1 MHKSKRV
8 LLMTPPQP
16 PLGTSPMHYG
26 DGRPMLG
33 LGFLAAYIEKFG
45 HRARIIDNF
54 IEPHDTE
61 QEISRFQPDFIGLY
75 VNTTSY
81 MMALKLIREIRKTTQ
96 IPIICGGPHASILPD
111 TLVDFADYVVVGEGE
126 RALKAIIETAPKEK
140 IIRYAFIKDLDMLPW
155 PDYSHFIDNPHN
167 WKLTLFNDEA
177 EPVLTMNTSRG
188 CPYRCTFCSV
198 EAVWGKSYRVFSAS
212 RIVEEIEH
220 LMAQYG
226 AKGIY
231 FREDNFT
238 AHRKRLAEFCGL
250 IEQKKLQF
258 VWTCETRADL
268 EDHFIER
275 MAKTGCHGV
284 YVGLENGCQR
294 ILDLM
299 NKNISLG
306 QIRKF
311 FKRCRKAGIKTYASV
326 CYGIP
331 GETENDR
338 KISEEFLLEVAP
350 DALDRFV
357 YTGLP
362 GSPLYKYIKENKLYY
377 HIDESRF
384 LYTDSF
390 KELIPRYCPATDNRV
405 NFLRRQDRSLK
416 MRRRKVK

>member
-1 MHKSKRV
+1 
-8 LLMTPPQP
+8 
-16 PLGTSPMHYG
+16 
-26 DGRPMLG
+26 
-33 LGFLAAYIEKFG
+33 
-45 HRARIIDNF
+45 
-54 IEPHDTE
+54 
-61 QEISRFQPDFIGLY
+61 
-75 VNTTSY
+75 
-81 MMALKLIREIRKTTQ
+81 
-96 IPIICGGPHASILPD
+96 
-111 TLVDFADYVVVGEGE
+111 
-126 RALKAIIETAPKEK
+126 
-140 IIRYAFIKDLDMLPW
+140 
-155 PDYSHFIDNPHN
+155 
-167 WKLTLFNDEA
+167 
-177 EPVLTMNTSRG
+177 
-188 CPYRCTFCSV
+188 
-198 EAVWGKSYRVFSAS
+198 
-212 RIVEEIEH
+212 
-220 LMAQYG
+220 
-226 AKGIY
+226 
-231 FREDNFT
+231 
-238 AHRKRLAEFCGL
+238 
-250 IEQKKLQF
+250 
-258 VWTCETRADL
+258 
-268 EDHFIER
+268 
-275 MAKTGCHGV
+275 
-284 YVGLENGCQR
+284 
-294 ILDLM
+294 M